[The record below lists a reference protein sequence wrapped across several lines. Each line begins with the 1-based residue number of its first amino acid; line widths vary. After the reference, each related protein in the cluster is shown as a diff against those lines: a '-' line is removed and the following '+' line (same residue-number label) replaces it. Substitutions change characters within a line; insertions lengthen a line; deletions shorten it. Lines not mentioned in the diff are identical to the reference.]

1 MAIIKIP
8 KPNAKQILFFRA
20 KEKHVGYG
28 GA

>member
-8 KPNAKQILFFRA
+8 NPNDKQILFFRA
-20 KEKHVGYG
+20 KEKHIGYG

>member
-8 KPNAKQILFFRA
+8 NPNDKQILFFRA
-20 KEKHVGYG
+20 KLKHVGYG